1 MWRFKNPTRY
11 SRRCYCHLSESATRH
26 RVDGPAA
33 SACIATARDQDV
45 SVFPPMQSL
54 HCLVMVRLSE
64 IHMELVT
71 SVLIGC
77 VCVTSH
83 ILGQLVNSCRVEA
96 KVVCSSGCTCSWDSS
111 GCVTALVSEAVWKIG
126 IQAKHWRFTGF
137 LKHYENEGFHGF
149 QISFTFSDT
158 RNIYSNLLEARSNP
172 FKPCVHLWLISLVD
186 LQSKATIFMAI
197 LFSTMGHSVYSPVSW
212 NGIYSILGF
221 SELGFSAQTFLFFLG
236 RHSGSKAFRH
246 SFPNQKRPRI
256 WSLLLH
262 ESIRPDEHPPHG
274 HFDEAGILEDSPAM
288 RGSKAFGFGKL
299 SESVLTAS
307 RLFPPFFFHLFV
319 VLIFARESAL
329 FQAFLLQ
336 SESEKALTD
345 AAPVGPPPNIPRAS
359 LAFVGEGNF
368 VLDAEPQDLAWS
380 PKTISVVTWPH
391 CYRSTFFPF
400 FFLFAHRREKIWI
413 FSFEFLPIKF
423 GTPSG

>member
-54 HCLVMVRLSE
+54 HCLVMVRFSE
-64 IHMELVT
+64 IHMDLVT

-149 QISFTFSDT
+149 QISFTFSDA
-158 RNIYSNLLEARSNP
+158 RNIYSNLLEARSYP
-172 FKPCVHLWLISLVD
+172 FLRCVHLWLISLVD

-221 SELGFSAQTFLFFLG
+221 SEP
-236 RHSGSKAFRH
+236 RHSVIP
-246 SFPNQKRPRI
+246 FPTKNVHPRI

-307 RLFPPFFFHLFV
+307 RLFPEIFFPPLCCSHFCAWVSPVSGLSSAVRKWESFDRCGASRAASKYTSSFAGLCRGRQFCFRCRASRFGMVAQNHFSGDLAAVVQIYFFAFFFTEEKRHGSFYLNFC
-319 VLIFARESAL
+319 
-329 FQAFLLQ
+329 Q
-336 SESEKALTD
+336 SSLEL
-345 AAPVGPPPNIPRAS
+345 PRA
-359 LAFVGEGNF
+359 
-368 VLDAEPQDLAWS
+368 
-380 PKTISVVTWPH
+380 K
-391 CYRSTFFPF
+391 
-400 FFLFAHRREKIWI
+400 
-413 FSFEFLPIKF
+413 
-423 GTPSG
+423 